1 MSCIGTAGHVDHG
14 KSTLVTALTGIDPDR
29 LAEEKARGMTID
41 LGFAWL
47 HLPSGREVSI
57 VDVPGH
63 ESFIKN
69 MLAGVG
75 GIDLALLVVAADEGI
90 MPQTEEHLA
99 ILDLLRVSRGVVAL
113 TKCDLV
119 EDDWRELVREEVAA
133 RLSATTLAGAPI
145 LPVSAYT
152 GAGLP
157 ELLETLD
164 RLLETTPG
172 RQNIGRPRLPV
183 DRVFTIQGFG
193 TVVTGTLL
201 DGAFSVGQEVE
212 IVPQGAR
219 ARIRNLQMHK
229 TSVENAQPGGRTAM
243 NLAGIAKTDL
253 ARGDVISLPG
263 RLRSTTLLDAR
274 FELLGSAPRPL
285 EHNAEVD
292 LYVGA
297 KEVHAHVRL
306 LDSDQLQPGQR
317 GWVQLKL
324 AEPVAV
330 ARRDRFILRIP
341 SPSLTI
347 GGGEIID
354 TQPRHHK
361 HHQPAVLAALEIL
374 ERGAPEEVLFAALN
388 STSGASSRRAE
399 TRKSGSAG
407 RALHGLQGYEEE
419 EAIRRSGLPTADGR
433 AALETLLAQGQVA
446 RIGPY
451 YFAAPVWEQLREAA
465 KAMAA
470 EHHQQYPL
478 RAGLP
483 KEEWRGRLG
492 LSPRQANEVLAAL
505 VASGD
510 LAEAASASAVRLP
523 AHTPRFSAEQQRQ
536 VDTLLR
542 QFHENLFSP
551 PGRAEIEAAAGAE
564 VTAALIEQGALVKIS
579 DAVLFS
585 REAYD
590 EAMQRILAHLRAHD
604 TITVAEARDLLDTS
618 RKYMLALLEHLDE
631 RRITRRQ
638 GDDRVLG
645 PAAEQG

>member
-47 HLPSGREVSI
+47 RLPGGREVSI

-119 EDDWRELVREEVAA
+119 EEDWLELVREEVAA

-157 ELLETLD
+157 DLLAALDSLLESA
-164 RLLETTPG
+164 PG

-212 IVPQGAR
+212 ILPQGLR
-219 ARIRNLQMHK
+219 ARIRNLQTHK
-229 TSVENAQPGGRTAM
+229 TSVETAQPGGRAAM
-243 NLAGIAKTDL
+243 NLAGIAKSDL
-253 ARGDVISLPG
+253 ARGDVVTLPG
-263 RLRSTTLLDAR
+263 RLRPTTLLDAR
-274 FELLGSAPRPL
+274 FELLESAPRPL
-285 EHNAEVD
+285 PHNAEVD
-292 LYVGA
+292 LFVGA
-297 KEVHAHVRL
+297 KEVRAHVRL
-306 LDSDQLQPGQR
+306 LDSDELEPGQR
-317 GWVQLKL
+317 GWVQLRL

-341 SPSLTI
+341 SPGLTI

-361 HHQPAVLAALEIL
+361 RHQPAVLAALEIL
-374 ERGAPEEVLFAALN
+374 ERGAPEEVMFAALN
-388 STSGASSRRAE
+388 SASAAAGARSPKKPGA
-399 TRKSGSAG
+399 AG
-407 RALHGLQGYEEE
+407 RALHGLQGYEAE
-419 EAIRRSGLPTADGR
+419 EAIRRSSLPAAEAR
-433 AALETLLAQGQVA
+433 AALETLLAQGQA
-446 RIGPY
+446 AHIGPF
-451 YFAAPVWEQLREAA
+451 YFAAPVWEQLRQAA
-465 KAMAA
+465 VRLAA
-470 EHHQQYPL
+470 EHHWQYPL

-483 KEEWRGRLG
+483 KEEWRARLG
-492 LSPRQANEVLAAL
+492 LAPRQASEVLAAL
-505 VASGD
+505 VAAGD

-523 AHTPRFSAEQQRQ
+523 NHVPRFTADQQRQ
-536 VDTLLR
+536 VDALLR
-542 QFHENLFSP
+542 QFQANPFSP
-551 PGRAEIEAAAGAE
+551 PGRAEIEAAVGPE

-579 DAVLFS
+579 EALLFS
-585 REAYD
+585 HDAYD
-590 EAMQRILAHLRAHD
+590 EAIRRILAHLRAHQ

-638 GDDRVLG
+638 GDDRVPG
-645 PAAEQG
+645 PAAG